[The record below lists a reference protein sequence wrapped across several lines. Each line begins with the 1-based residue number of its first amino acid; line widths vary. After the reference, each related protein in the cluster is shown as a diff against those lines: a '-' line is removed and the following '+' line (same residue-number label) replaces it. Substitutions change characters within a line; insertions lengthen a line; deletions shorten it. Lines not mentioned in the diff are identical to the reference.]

1 MKLGLI
7 KGKKIIDMRMTTSC
21 LIPKLIYKDLLT
33 SFWLSK
39 FGGMNPGT
47 RDYKVTHLL
56 IALKAVGRF
65 YSTLIVN
72 EAISHKYEIAINNW
86 RFKLVIWI
94 FLK

>member
-56 IALKAVGRF
+56 IAPKAVGRF
-65 YSTLIVN
+65 YTTWLSM
-72 EAISHKYEIAINNW
+72 
-86 RFKLVIWI
+86 KL
-94 FLK
+94 FHTNMRLP